1 MTTTTHNDSDE
12 YGLHA
17 RDYLAR
23 ACACLA
29 EGSRAALF
37 YAAFE
42 LRCGIEARLQ
52 QYLEAQREKTRKIKQ
67 GWRIAKLAR
76 HVERRFK
83 TGDKVVTSGLSD
95 DFPKGLLIGDVAGI
109 NSSSTELFQKAA
121 VSPAADLRSLRFL
134 FVVL

>member
-1 MTTTTHNDSDE
+1 MTNNGSAE

-23 ACACLA
+23 TRACLA
-29 EGSRAALF
+29 KGSPATLF

-52 QYLEAQREKTRKIKQ
+52 QYLEAQRENTGKIKQ

-76 HVERRFK
+76 HVNRRFK
-83 TGDKVVTSGLSD
+83 TGDKVVQLTEVPS
-95 DFPKGLLIGDVAGI
+95 KGV
-109 NSSSTELFQKAA
+109 
-121 VSPAADLRSLRFL
+121 
-134 FVVL
+134 